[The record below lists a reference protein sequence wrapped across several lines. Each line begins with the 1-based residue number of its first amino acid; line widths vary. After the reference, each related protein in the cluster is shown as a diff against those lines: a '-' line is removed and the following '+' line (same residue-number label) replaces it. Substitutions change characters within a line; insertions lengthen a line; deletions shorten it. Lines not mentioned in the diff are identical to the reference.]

1 MNALLLLLLLLAMTG
16 LSAAGAII
24 FVLPAIRIR
33 RALHELAAGDWRAP
47 LRLHPRETVSG
58 MAADLIVLG
67 DRLGEMHQHLS
78 DETFN
83 LRALLSSLGE
93 GVLIVDS
100 SQRIQLANDS
110 VHRMFDLP
118 TALAE
123 RSLME
128 VFRDH
133 TLQASVSAALKSNA
147 RPQSLELS
155 LDTRQGSQY
164 VRKHFTVTAAGLLPP
179 GSGRAQSAIVIF
191 HDISELKALESVRRD
206 FVANVSHELRTPVAI
221 INGYLET
228 LLDGAMADPA
238 AAEKFLRTVWKHNQ
252 RLTLLIED
260 LLSVS
265 ALETRQASGLT
276 FEPVQLRAC
285 IERVIDRLEPRIAEK
300 KAALQVDIPD
310 GVPPMQA
317 DVHRLDQMFFNL
329 IENALKYGEA
339 ARPVIRIQARFEGE
353 EVRITVS
360 DNGPGIPLSD
370 QPHVFERFYRVR
382 KDRSRA
388 EGGTGLGLSIVKH
401 VVQAHGGEVLVQSE
415 PGRGASFSLRLPI
428 LQKP

>member
-1 MNALLLLLLLLAMTG
+1 MNAIAWLAVVA
-16 LSAAGAII
+16 SAAIAICAI
-24 FVLPAIRIR
+24 FGFVLPSLRIR
-33 RALHELAAGDWRAP
+33 RALRELAAGDWQAP
-47 LRLHPRETVSG
+47 MRLHPHRVTG
-58 MAADLIVLG
+58 MPADLIALG
-67 DRLGEMHQHLS
+67 DRLGEMHQHLAA
-78 DETFN
+78 ETSN

-100 SQRIQLANDS
+100 AQRIQLANDS
-110 VHRMFDLP
+110 LHRMFDLP
-118 TALAE
+118 AGLAE
-123 RSLME
+123 RTLME

-133 TLQASVSAALKSNA
+133 TLQASVSAALKTDA
-147 RPQSLELS
+147 RPQRLEIS

-179 GSGRAQSAIVIF
+179 GTHRAQDAIVIF
-191 HDISELKALESVRRD
+191 HDISELKALESVRRE
-206 FVANVSHELRTPVAI
+206 FVANVSHELRTPVSI

-228 LLDGAMADPA
+228 LLDGALSDPA
-238 AAEKFLRTVWKHNQ
+238 VAEKFLRTVWKHNQ

-260 LLSVS
+260 LLSLS

-276 FEPVQLRAC
+276 FEPVHLRAC
-285 IERVIDRLEPRIAEK
+285 LERVIDRLESRIAEK
-300 KAALQVDIPD
+300 RAQIELELPEDA
-310 GVPPMQA
+310 PPMQA
-317 DVHRLDQMFFNL
+317 DAHRLDQVFFNL

-339 ARPVIRIQARFEGE
+339 AQPVIRIRACFEGE
-353 EVRITVS
+353 EMRITVA
-360 DNGPGIPLSD
+360 DNGPGIPLKD

-401 VVQAHGGEVLVQSE
+401 VVQAHGGDVLVQSR
-415 PGRGASFSLRLPI
+415 PGQGASFSMRLPI

>member
-1 MNALLLLLLLLAMTG
+1 MNALPWLLLLA
-16 LSAAGAII
+16 AAVLAAAIATVY
-24 FVLPAIRIR
+24 VLRARRIR
-33 RALHELAAGDWRAP
+33 RALRELAAGDWTAP
-47 LRLHPRETVSG
+47 LRLHPRETAPG
-58 MAADLIVLG
+58 MATDLIALG
-67 DRLGEMHQHLS
+67 DRLGEMHQHLA

-100 SQRIQLANDS
+100 AQRIQLANDS

-118 TALAE
+118 TNLAE
-123 RSLME
+123 RTLME

-133 TLQASVSAALKSNA
+133 TLQVSVCAALKSNA
-147 RPQSLELS
+147 RPQSLDIA

-164 VRKHFTVTAAGLLPP
+164 IKKHFTVTAAGLLPP

-191 HDISELKALESVRRD
+191 HDISELKALESIRRD
-206 FVANVSHELRTPVAI
+206 FVANVSHELRTPVSI

-228 LLDGAMADPA
+228 LLDGALHDLPV
-238 AAEKFLRTVWKHNQ
+238 AEKFLRTVWKHNQ

-276 FEPVQLRAC
+276 FEPVQLRASL
-285 IERVIDRLEPRIAEK
+285 ERVIERLEPRIAEK
-300 KAALQVDIPD
+300 RAALHLDIPEN
-310 GVPPMQA
+310 VPPLQA
-317 DVHRLDQMFFNL
+317 DAHRLDQVFFNL

-339 ARPVIRIQARFEGE
+339 AQPLIRIGARFEGE
-353 EVRITVS
+353 QVRVTIA

-388 EGGTGLGLSIVKH
+388 DGGTGLGLSIVKH
-401 VVQAHGGEVLVQSE
+401 VVQAHGGEVLVQSV
-415 PGRGASFSLRLPI
+415 PGHGASFSLRLPI

>member
-1 MNALLLLLLLLAMTG
+1 MSAFAWLLVVSVAG
-16 LSAAGAII
+16 LTAAVVA
-24 FVLPAIRIR
+24 VYVVPARRVR
-33 RALHELAAGDWRAP
+33 RALRELAAGDWQAP
-47 LRLHPRETVSG
+47 LRLHPQGAARG
-58 MAADLIVLG
+58 MAADLIALG
-67 DRLGEMHQHLS
+67 DRLGEMHQHLAE
-78 DETFN
+78 ETFN

-100 SQRIQLANDS
+100 NQRIQLANDS
-110 VHRMFDLP
+110 LHRMFDLP
-118 TALAE
+118 APLAE
-123 RSLME
+123 RTLME

-133 TLQASVSAALKSNA
+133 TLQGSVQAVLKGDA
-147 RPQSLELS
+147 RPQSLQLS
-155 LDTRQGSQY
+155 LDTRQGHQY
-164 VRKHFTVTAAGLLPP
+164 VRKHFTVTSAGLLPP
-179 GSGRAQSAIVIF
+179 GTGRAQSAIVIF

-206 FVANVSHELRTPVAI
+206 FVANVSHELRTPVSI

-228 LLDGAMADPA
+228 LLDGAMADPPV
-238 AAEKFLRTVWKHNQ
+238 AEKFLRTVWKHNQ

-260 LLSVS
+260 LLSLS
-265 ALETRQASGLT
+265 ALENRQAAGLT
-276 FEPVQLRAC
+276 FESVQLRAC
-285 IERVIDRLEPRIAEK
+285 LERVIDRLEPRIAEK
-300 KAALQVDIPD
+300 SARIELEIPA

-317 DVHRLDQMFFNL
+317 DAHRLDQVFFNL

-339 ARPVIRIQARFEGE
+339 AQPVIRIGARFAGE
-353 EVRITVS
+353 EVRVTVA

-401 VVQAHGGEVLVQSE
+401 VVQAHGGDVLVQSK
-415 PGRGASFSLRLPI
+415 PGQGASFSLRLPI

>member
-1 MNALLLLLLLLAMTG
+1 
-16 LSAAGAII
+16 LSALAWLFLALVAAA
-24 FVLPAIRIR
+24 VLAAAYACILPLLRIR
-33 RALHELAAGDWRAP
+33 RALRELSAGDWQAP
-47 LRLHPRETVSG
+47 FRLHPHGTAPG
-58 MAADLIVLG
+58 MAADLIALG
-67 DRLGEMHQHLS
+67 DRLGKMHRHLA
-78 DETFN
+78 DETFS

-100 SQRIQLANDS
+100 AHRIQLANDS
-110 VHRMFDLP
+110 LHRMFDLP
-118 TALAE
+118 APLAE
-123 RSLME
+123 RTLME

-133 TLQASVSAALKSNA
+133 TLQASVDAALKTNA
-147 RPQSLELS
+147 HPQSLEIA

-179 GSGRAQSAIVIF
+179 GTERAQSAIVIF

-206 FVANVSHELRTPVAI
+206 FVANVSHELRTPVSI

-228 LLDGAMADPA
+228 LLDGALADPRV
-238 AAEKFLRTVWKHNQ
+238 AEKFLRTVWKHNQ

-285 IERVIDRLEPRIAEK
+285 LERVIDRLEPRIAEK
-300 KAALQVDIPD
+300 HAVLEVDVPE

-317 DVHRLDQMFFNL
+317 DAHRLDQVFFNL

-339 ARPVIRIQARFEGE
+339 ERPVIRIKACFAGE

-401 VVQAHGGEVLVQSE
+401 VVQAHGGDVLVQSK
-415 PGRGASFSLRLPI
+415 PGQGAAFSLRLPI